1 MKILRLHFKNINSLQ
16 GENELDFNQAP
27 LVNAGVFAITG
38 PNGSGK
44 SSILDVI
51 TLALYGETFKFDRP
65 SAHVMTRHS
74 TACFAVCEFE
84 INHLQYRC
92 RWQAQRANDHEQA
105 EILPISMSLTQL
117 GDSETLLATD
127 PAEVRARVTEIV
139 GLNFRNFTRSTLL
152 AQGDFA
158 AFLNAL
164 DSERLDILEKMISTD
179 IYAEYQ
185 QDIIQ
190 KAALERSHLD
200 TLQADLV
207 ALPQLDSSV
216 QEAQQQDLAD
226 FKSQIDDF
234 QQALHALT
242 HEMSTLQ
249 KLGDIDAQY
258 AQLLTQQQSLQQ
270 QLQQINNDLQRI
282 DVSHAAVSLQDEAEQ
297 IIEQQAVLDSDQLT
311 LTHYREE
318 LTLLQAQLDS
328 LGEQALNPELI
339 VDLSVS
345 EQMQV
350 IADLSFQTEHL
361 QAENSAETALIA
373 SLEKQ
378 LNEKNI
384 EIQQVQTWLVEHPQ
398 EVSLVDNFPDLGQLK
413 NLNTQISE
421 LKQQQKTSSKTTKQ
435 SIAQLQSNQTEVQ
448 TLSKQVP
455 ELQRT
460 LKSHEAELEQLLKG
474 HQLDYLEELRLEQQ
488 ERVKDYQELI
498 ALAKVQHRFKDSL
511 FVRLGLVKPSQDLN
525 IDKITQ
531 QLDELNLRLLTEE
544 NIKKTLEQAVFNET
558 LLKKMQAD
566 RQHLIDDEPCP
577 LCGALKHP
585 FSYHA
590 PSTMDSKQAFIDQTA
605 RVQVINANIA
615 KWQQQLKTAQKQ
627 ADSKKLKADR
637 LTRIQSEWAALCNRL
652 NIASNSLSID
662 DPSPIKQL
670 LQSQITELKDIAGVI
685 KSVKM
690 CQQKIA
696 KVTAQIEAQSTA
708 LNNVQGILQ
717 AQTDTGH
724 NPQIDSNTLNQTL
737 QQAILDEQQ
746 LAKKVAAH
754 LEQLGEKMPTKRKAE
769 DALFDRL
776 NQRRQTYQ
784 TYLLR
789 DKKLLEEVALL
800 TQKIALSQ
808 SNIATQTQ
816 RLQNSSTKLRRE
828 QVSGLHLAVI
838 EKQKL
843 INEKELKVEQLKT
856 HLLSQQ
862 HALQAQAAQYGI
874 QNYSELRHVLQL
886 LPQQAALTQQ
896 QQHLENEQQ
905 QFMAQGQQLL
915 DQKQTLQAL
924 IQSTKTLEDCDI
936 EQQQFLEKSD
946 IAQMEVQRL
955 ETLLQ
960 EQQQRQVKVMAI
972 MDEIAQQQVRFEQAN
987 AELQQLNA
995 DRGHAFRRK
1004 VQRNA
1009 ADKLLSKTNQILEK
1023 ISGRFYIRQ
1032 GNNEQGFALEVEDT
1046 FQNNTRRLP
1055 KTLSGGESFV
1065 VSLALALG
1073 LSELASNGQAIESLF
1088 LDEGFGNLDAEALYT
1103 VVSTLENLQTQGKKV
1118 GVISHVEGVR
1128 KRIKTQIEMVKKPD
1142 GLSEFRLLV

>member
-16 GENELDFNQAP
+16 GENQLDFNQAP

-74 TACFAVCEFE
+74 TECFAVCEFQ
-84 INHLQYRC
+84 INHQQYRC
-92 RWQAQRANDHEQA
+92 RWQAQRADENA
-105 EILPISMSLTQL
+105 AAPPIAMTLTQL
-117 GDSETLLATD
+117 GDHETVLATD
-127 PAEVRARVTEIV
+127 PAQVRALVTEII

-164 DSERLDILEKMISTD
+164 DSERLDILEKMVSTD

-190 KAALERSHLD
+190 KAASERSHLD

-207 ALPQLDSSV
+207 AIPLLDSAA
-216 QEAQQQDLAD
+216 QETHELDLAD
-226 FKSQIDDF
+226 FKAQIADF
-234 QQALHALT
+234 QQALQA
-242 HEMSTLQ
+242 
-249 KLGDIDAQY
+249 
-258 AQLLTQQQSLQQ
+258 LTQQMSSLQRLAVIDEQHQQLLAQQQNLQQ
-270 QLQQINNDLQRI
+270 QLQQIDGDLQRI
-282 DVSHAAVSLQDEAEQ
+282 EVSHAAINLQDEAEL
-297 IIEQQAVLDSDQLT
+297 IIEQQAVLENDQTT
-311 LTHYREE
+311 LMHYREE
-318 LTLLQAQLDS
+318 LMLLQAQLDG

-339 VDLSVS
+339 VDLSVG

-361 QAENSAETALIA
+361 QAENNAEAALINK
-373 SLEKQ
+373 LEIQ
-378 LNEKNI
+378 LQEKES
-384 EIQQVQTWLVEHPQ
+384 EIQQIKAWLDEHPQ
-398 EVSLVDNFPDLGQLK
+398 EVSLVDEFPDLGQLK
-413 NLNTQISE
+413 KLAIQINE
-421 LKQQQKTSSKTTKQ
+421 LKQKQKLSSKTTKQ
-435 SIAQLQSNQTEVQ
+435 SRLELQNNQAEVQ
-448 TLSKQVP
+448 SLSKQVP
-455 ELQRT
+455 ELQKT
-460 LKSHEAELEQLLKG
+460 LKAHEAEVELLLKG
-474 HQLDYLEELRLEQQ
+474 HQLEYLEELHLEQQ
-488 ERVKDYQELI
+488 GRVKDYQELI
-498 ALAKVQHRFKDSL
+498 ALAEMQRRLKDGL
-511 FVRLGLVKPSQDLN
+511 FVRLGLVKPAQDLN
-525 IDKITQ
+525 IDKITH
-531 QLDELNLRLLTEE
+531 QLDELNSRLLTEE

-566 RQHLIDDEPCP
+566 RQHLVDNEPCP

-585 FSYHA
+585 FSHHP
-590 PSTMDSKQAFIDQTA
+590 PSAMDSKQALIDQTA
-605 RVQVINANIA
+605 RVQVMNANIA

-627 ADSKKLKADR
+627 AESKKLKADR

-662 DPSPIKQL
+662 HPAPIKRL
-670 LQSQITELKDIAGVI
+670 LQAQVTELKDMAGVI
-685 KSVKM
+685 KAAK
-690 CQQKIA
+690 QAKQKIA
-696 KVTAQIEAQSTA
+696 KLTAQIQAQSAT
-708 LNNVQGILQ
+708 LNNLQGILQ
-717 AQTDTGH
+717 AQGNTG
-724 NPQIDSNTLNQTL
+724 NSDPQVDNEALNQAL
-737 QQAILDEQQ
+737 QQAILDERQ
-746 LAKKVAAH
+746 LAKKVAAQ
-754 LEQLGEKMPTKRKAE
+754 LEQLGEKMPTKSKAE
-769 DALFDRL
+769 DALFNRL

-789 DKKLLEEVALL
+789 DKKLLEEIDSLQ
-800 TQKIALSQ
+800 QKIALSR
-808 SNIATQTQ
+808 SNIETQTQ

-828 QVSGLHLAVI
+828 QMSGLHLAVI

-843 INEKELKVEQLKT
+843 INEKELKVAQLKT
-856 HLLSQQ
+856 QQQSQQ

-874 QNYSELRHVLQL
+874 QNYNELRRVLAL
-886 LPQQAALTQQ
+886 LPQQAALKQQ
-896 QQHLENEQQ
+896 QQQLEAERQQLILNEQ
-905 QFMAQGQQLL
+905 ALL
-915 DQKQTLQAL
+915 AQKQAIPVSTNSSSAL
-924 IQSTKTLEDCDI
+924 EACEV
-936 EQQQFLEKSD
+936 EQQCLLEKID
-946 IAQMEVQRL
+946 IAQMEIQHL
-955 ETLLQ
+955 EAVLS
-960 EQQQRQVKVMAI
+960 EQQHRQAKVVAI

-995 DRGHAFRRK
+995 DQGHAFRRK

-1009 ADKLLSKTNQILEK
+1009 ADKLLSRTNQILEK

-1032 GNNEQGFALEVEDT
+1032 GDNEQGFALEVEDT

-1128 KRIKTQIEMVKKPD
+1128 KRIKTQIEMIKKPD
-1142 GLSEFRLLV
+1142 GLSEFKLLV

>member
-16 GENELDFNQAP
+16 GENQLDFNQAP

-74 TACFAVCEFE
+74 TESFAVCEFQV
-84 INHLQYRC
+84 NHQQYRC
-92 RWQAQRANDHEQA
+92 RWQAQQVGENATA
-105 EILPISMSLTQL
+105 LPIAMTLTQL
-117 GDSETLLATD
+117 GDNETVLATD
-127 PAEVRARVTEIV
+127 SAQVRALVTEIT

-207 ALPQLDSSV
+207 AMPLLDSAA
-216 QEAQQQDLAD
+216 QETHELDLAD
-226 FKSQIDDF
+226 FKAQVADF
-234 QQALHALT
+234 QQALQDLT
-242 HEMSTLQ
+242 QQMSKLQTLAM
-249 KLGDIDAQY
+249 IDEQHQQA
-258 AQLLTQQQSLQQ
+258 LTQQQNLQQ
-270 QLQQINNDLQRI
+270 QLQQIDGDLQRI
-282 DVSHAAVSLQDEAEQ
+282 EVSHAAISLQDEAEL
-297 IIEQQAVLDSDQLT
+297 IIEQQAILESDQLT

-318 LTLLQAQLDS
+318 LTLLQAQLDG

-339 VDLSVS
+339 IDLSVG

-361 QAENSAETALIA
+361 QAENSAEAALINN
-373 SLEKQ
+373 LETQ
-378 LNEKNI
+378 LKEKKS
-384 EIQQVQTWLVEHPQ
+384 EIQQVKTWLDEHPQ
-398 EVSLVDNFPDLGQLK
+398 EISLVDNFPDLGQLK
-413 NLNTQISE
+413 NLAVHINE
-421 LKQQQKTSSKTTKQ
+421 LKQKQKSSSKTAKQ
-435 SIAQLQSNQTEVQ
+435 SLLQLQNNQAEVQ
-448 TLSKQVP
+448 SLSKQVP

-460 LKSHEAELEQLLKG
+460 LKAHEAEMEQLLKG

-531 QLDELNLRLLTEE
+531 QLDELNSRLLTEE

-566 RQHLIDDEPCP
+566 RQHLIDNEPCP

-585 FSYHA
+585 FSHHA

-662 DPSPIKQL
+662 NPAPIKSL
-670 LQSQITELKDIAGVI
+670 LQAQATELKDIVGVI
-685 KSVKM
+685 KSVKQA
-690 CQQKIA
+690 QQKIV
-696 KVTAQIEAQSTA
+696 KVTAQIEAQSIT
-708 LNNVQGILQ
+708 LNNLQGILQ
-717 AQTDTGH
+717 TQVDTGH
-724 NPQIDSNTLNQTL
+724 NPQVDSDTLNQTL

-746 LAKKVAAH
+746 LAKKVAAQ
-754 LEQLGEKMPTKRKAE
+754 LEQLGEKMPTKSKAE
-769 DALFDRL
+769 EALFNRL

-789 DKKLLEEVALL
+789 DKKLIEEVDSLQ
-800 TQKIALSQ
+800 QKIALSR
-808 SNIATQTQ
+808 SNIETQTQ
-816 RLQNSSTKLRRE
+816 RLQNSSTKLHRE
-828 QVSGLHLAVI
+828 QMSGLHLAVI

-843 INEKELKVEQLKT
+843 INEKELKVTQLKT
-856 HLLSQQ
+856 QQQSQQ

-874 QNYSELRHVLQL
+874 QSYSELRHVLAL
-886 LPQQAALTQQ
+886 LPQQTALKQQ
-896 QQHLENEQQ
+896 QQQLEAEQQ
-905 QFMAQGQQLL
+905 QLMLNGQKLL
-915 DQKQTLQAL
+915 DQKQA
-924 IQSTKTLEDCDI
+924 IHVSTNRPKVLEDCEV
-936 EQQQFLEKSD
+936 EQQRLLEKID
-946 IAQMEVQRL
+946 IAQMEIQHL
-955 ETLLQ
+955 EAVLS
-960 EQQQRQVKVMAI
+960 EQQHRQTKVVAI
-972 MDEIAQQQVRFEQAN
+972 MDEIAQQQARFEQAN

-995 DRGHAFRRK
+995 DQGHAFRRK

-1032 GNNEQGFALEVEDT
+1032 GDNEQGFALEVEDT
-1046 FQNNTRRLP
+1046 FQNNTRRIP